1 MEGQGRISKDTYY
14 LSIAEE
20 VAKRSTCLKR
30 KYGAV
35 IVNNDEIISTGYNG
49 APRGCENCSDT
60 GECLRMKL
68 NIPSKQRYEL
78 CKSVHAEMN
87 AIISASRKDMIGA
100 TLYLVGIKPDGQ
112 YNCATCC
119 DMCKK
124 MIINAGIERIV
135 CLQLGKVVE
144 YISDDFRHDINHMN
158 DPEIYDD
165 IVDDDED
172 GFTDE
177 KSLFTKWRSCDP
189 HNYEEA
195 AKLARQIANLP
206 EREEITK

>member
-1 MEGQGRISKDTYY
+1 MEKQERINKDTYY
-14 LSIAEE
+14 LNIAEE

-49 APRGCENCSDT
+49 APRGCMNCSDI
-60 GECLRMKL
+60 GECLRIEL

-100 TLYLVGIKPDGQ
+100 TLYLVGIDPDGQ
-112 YNCATCC
+112 YHNSTCC

-124 MIINAGIERIV
+124 IILNAGIKRIV
-135 CLQLGKVVE
+135 CMHLNKIIE
-144 YISDDFRHDINHMN
+144 YDSNNFLYDINHMN
-158 DPEIYDD
+158 GNDTYDD

-172 GFTDE
+172 NFKDKE
-177 KSLFTKWRSCDP
+177 KWGDLND
-189 HNYEEA
+189 
-195 AKLARQIANLP
+195 
-206 EREEITK
+206 